1 MESRSVGLLSFILTV
16 PLREF
21 LIEAGIAVIL
31 TCFLMYKPKPGID
44 IIGKILDAL
53 YAHNPDALF
62 VMSLMHQY
70 EERGSLSK
78 KQLQGLLSKA
88 QKVPGMPAS
97 WLGTLEAII
106 LKMPTRYKSVEPIIK
121 SPIYQQDAELGLLIQ
136 SILNRYPQH
145 KRVLFLK
152 ARYDNHE
159 PLSAEE
165 QKELR
170 KFIKLLKIQL

>member
-1 MESRSVGLLSFILTV
+1 
-16 PLREF
+16 
-21 LIEAGIAVIL
+21 
-31 TCFLMYKPKPGID
+31 MYKPKPGID

-88 QKVPGMPAS
+88 QKVPEISPS

-106 LKMPTRYKSVEPIIK
+106 LKMPTRYKSVEPVK
-121 SPIYQQDAELGLLIQ
+121 NTPIYQQDQEMGSLMQA
-136 SILNRYPQH
+136 ILNTYPQH

-159 PLSAEE
+159 PLSSEE

-170 KFIKLLKIQL
+170 KFVKLLNIQL

>member
-1 MESRSVGLLSFILTV
+1 
-16 PLREF
+16 
-21 LIEAGIAVIL
+21 
-31 TCFLMYKPKPGID
+31 MYKPKQGID

-78 KQLQGLLSKA
+78 KQLEGLLSKA
-88 QKVPGMPAS
+88 QKVEDMPQS

-106 LKMPTRYKSVEPIIK
+106 LKMPTRYKSLEAIQP
-121 SPIYQQDAELGLLIQ
+121 SPIYQKDEETGSLMK
-136 SILNRYPQH
+136 SILEKYPQH

-152 ARYDNHE
+152 TRFENNE

-165 QKELR
+165 IAEIK
-170 KFIKLLKIQL
+170 KFYKVLKIKE

>member
-1 MESRSVGLLSFILTV
+1 
-16 PLREF
+16 
-21 LIEAGIAVIL
+21 
-31 TCFLMYKPKPGID
+31 MYKPKPGID

-53 YAHNPDALF
+53 YAYNPDALF

-88 QKVPGMPAS
+88 QKVPGLSPS

-106 LKMPTRYKSVEPIIK
+106 LKMPTRYKSVEPLK
-121 SPIYQQDAELGLLIQ
+121 KTPIYQQDEEMGLLIHA
-136 SILNRYPQH
+136 ILNRYPQH

-159 PLSAEE
+159 PLSPDE

-170 KFIKLLKIQL
+170 KFVKLLNIQL

>member
-1 MESRSVGLLSFILTV
+1 
-16 PLREF
+16 
-21 LIEAGIAVIL
+21 
-31 TCFLMYKPKPGID
+31 MYKPKPGID
-44 IIGKILDAL
+44 IIAKILDAL

-78 KQLQGLLSKA
+78 KQLEGLLSKA
-88 QKVPGMPAS
+88 QQTKDIPQN

-106 LKMPTRYKSVEPIIK
+106 LKMPTRYKSSETII
-121 SPIYQQDAELGLLIQ
+121 SAPIYQKDEAAGELINA
-136 SILNRYPQH
+136 ILAKYPLH

-152 ARYDNHE
+152 TKYENND

-165 QKELR
+165 VAELK
-170 KFIKLLKIQL
+170 KFCKILKIG

>member
-1 MESRSVGLLSFILTV
+1 
-16 PLREF
+16 
-21 LIEAGIAVIL
+21 
-31 TCFLMYKPKPGID
+31 MYKPKPGID
-44 IIGKILDAL
+44 IIGKILDVL

-88 QKVPGMPAS
+88 QKVPGISPS

-106 LKMPTRYKSVEPIIK
+106 LKMPNRYKSVEPIK
-121 SPIYQQDAELGLLIQ
+121 KTPIYQQDEEMGLLMQ
-136 SILNRYPQH
+136 AILQRYPQH

-159 PLSAEE
+159 PLNTEE

-170 KFIKLLKIQL
+170 KFVKLLNIQL